1 MSFGL
6 IVMGLFI
13 GFLVG
18 MTGVGGAALLTP
30 ILILLGINPSIAVGT
45 DLIYNSVTKFFGSI
59 QHWRQKSINF
69 QLVKYLAIGSI
80 PSAILAVIILRVFD
94 SFFQNQEQIIEHA
107 LGYTLILVAIATLVK
122 TFMKEKYNSNRFQ
135 QKPLQE
141 KRTMTICIGA
151 VLGFM
156 VGLTSIGSGSLFAL
170 AMLSLY
176 KLRAT
181 ELVGTDITY
190 SCFLISISCRV
201 YACGY
206 WKCRLSTRLKFIS
219 RINPWCNHR
228 QYNHLEVTSK
238 TIKGNI
244 GIHYITKWIPTN
256 LIFNG
261 NKY

>member
-30 ILILLGINPSIAVGT
+30 ILILLGINPSIVVGT

-181 ELVGTDITY
+181 ELVGTDITHA
-190 SCFLISISCRV
+190 FLLVSAAGFMHAGIGNVDYLLALNLLVGSIPGVIIGSTISSKLPAKPLRAIL
-201 YACGY
+201 AFIIL
-206 WKCRLSTRLKFIS
+206 LSGF
-219 RINPWCNHR
+219 
-228 QYNHLEVTSK
+228 Q
-238 TIKGNI
+238 
-244 GIHYITKWIPTN
+244 
-256 LIFNG
+256 LI
-261 NKY
+261 

>member
-1 MSFGL
+1 MGFG
-6 IVMGLFI
+6 IIIMGLFI

-69 QLVKYLAIGSI
+69 HLVKYLAIGSI

-94 SFFQNQEQIIEHA
+94 SFFQNQEQIIEYA
-107 LGYTLILVAIATLVK
+107 LGYTLIFVAIATLLK
-122 TFMKEKYNSNRFQ
+122 TFMKEKYDSNRFQ

-141 KRTMTICIGA
+141 KQMMTICIGA

-170 AMLSLY
+170 AMLFLY

-181 ELVGTDITY
+181 ELVGTDIAHA
-190 SCFLISISCRV
+190 FLLVSAAGFMHAGIGNVDYLLAINLLVGSIPGVIIGSTISSKIPAKPLRAILAV
-201 YACGY
+201 IIL
-206 WKCRLSTRLKFIS
+206 LSGF
-219 RINPWCNHR
+219 
-228 QYNHLEVTSK
+228 Q
-238 TIKGNI
+238 
-244 GIHYITKWIPTN
+244 
-256 LIFNG
+256 LI
-261 NKY
+261 